1 VTRQKNSEKRLEEL
15 LEEDVEQP
23 DARGILELF
32 PPQKVLRTSRGPR
45 EVERD
50 EDAPLTRAED
60 AE

>member
-1 VTRQKNSEKRLEEL
+1 VTRQKHSEKRLEEL
-15 LEEDVEQP
+15 LEEDAEQP
-23 DARGILELF
+23 EPRGILELF
-32 PPQKVLRTSRGPR
+32 PPQKVLRTFRGPR